1 MKTGKRARLALCIVA
16 GVATILA
23 APRGAA
29 AADVLF
35 EIGNI
40 YAVAND
46 PPNATTIRLDRT
58 ARVTAIST
66 YHWNDAKGAAPGT
79 IALMNAQGDLFGPW
93 DAAGKPGQGGVPNA
107 YWTVTP
113 NIMLQAGEYDVI
125 DSEVETW
132 AHNKESGGVGFVRV
146 EGRAAGE

>member
-1 MKTGKRARLALCIVA
+1 MKIGKQARLALCIAA
-16 GVATILA
+16 GVATLLA

-46 PPNATTIRLDRT
+46 PPNVATVRLDARS
-58 ARVTAIST
+58 RVTAIST
-66 YHWNDAKGAAPGT
+66 YHWNNAKGSPPGT
-79 IALMNAQGDLFGPW
+79 IALMNQAGDMFGPW
-93 DAAGKPGQGGVPNA
+93 QAAGRPGQGGVPNA
-107 YWTVTP
+107 YWVVKLD
-113 NIMLQAGEYDVI
+113 IELQAGEYDVI

-132 AHNKESGGVGFVRV
+132 AHNRESGGVGFVRV
-146 EGRAAGE
+146 EGRRLAE